1 MVAGEGNLCIADS
14 WPGQMRTVYGN
25 HQRFIDTY
33 FTQYPGRY
41 FTGDGARRD
50 EDGDYWITGRVDDV
64 INVSGHRMGTAEVES
79 ALVAHPQVAEAAVVG
94 FPHEIKGQGIYA
106 YVTLMAG
113 QDPDEELRGTLGAWV
128 REQIGPIAR
137 PDLIQW
143 APGLPKTRS
152 GKIMRRILRKIAGRR
167 LCGIGRHLDAGRPC
181 GGRRPDREPN
191 ESGLLMKPALAAI
204 ALALILPASAALAED
219 QKGPPAAL
227 VVVDHAVKQFV
238 SPTALYSAT
247 VISRDDAKLA
257 GEIAGRL
264 TWVAE
269 VGDRFLKGET
279 VAKLDDTFFRQQVIE
294 EQSIIQREQAKFDF
308 HTRQVERLEKLL
320 KENNIARS
328 QVDQERMDRSVAHN
342 NILSAQARLSQAKER
357 LKRTSI
363 LAPFD
368 GVVSER
374 WLQAGEWADN
384 GDAIVRLV
392 SADNLEVETHI
403 PASSLKL
410 ATVGT
415 PLTYTD
421 GKTSGTGTVRT
432 IVPIGGDVSRLYE
445 LRLSVTDPSLSAGN
459 LLRVAV
465 PTALPREAVLVPR
478 DALVLRREG
487 IYVYRVNQESI
498 AERVAVQT
506 GIATPDR
513 IEVVGGIREHDRVVI
528 RGGEN
533 LRPGMPVQVKPL

>member
-1 MVAGEGNLCIADS
+1 
-14 WPGQMRTVYGN
+14 
-25 HQRFIDTY
+25 
-33 FTQYPGRY
+33 
-41 FTGDGARRD
+41 
-50 EDGDYWITGRVDDV
+50 
-64 INVSGHRMGTAEVES
+64 
-79 ALVAHPQVAEAAVVG
+79 
-94 FPHEIKGQGIYA
+94 
-106 YVTLMAG
+106 
-113 QDPDEELRGTLGAWV
+113 
-128 REQIGPIAR
+128 
-137 PDLIQW
+137 
-143 APGLPKTRS
+143 
-152 GKIMRRILRKIAGRR
+152 
-167 LCGIGRHLDAGRPC
+167 
-181 GGRRPDREPN
+181 
-191 ESGLLMKPALAAI
+191 MKPALATI
-204 ALALILPASAALAED
+204 ALALVLPASATLAED

-320 KENNIARS
+320 EENNIARS

-392 SADNLEVETHI
+392 SADNLEIETHI

-410 ATVGT
+410 VTVGT

-421 GKTSGTGTVRT
+421 GKVSGTGTVRT

-445 LRLSVTDPSLSAGN
+445 LRLSVADPSLSAGN

-465 PTALPREAVLVPR
+465 PTALPREAVLVSR

-487 IYVYRVNQESI
+487 IYVYRVNQESV
-498 AERVAVQT
+498 AERVTVQT
-506 GIATPDR
+506 GIATADL

-533 LRPGMPVQVKPL
+533 LRPGMPVQIKPL

>member
-1 MVAGEGNLCIADS
+1 
-14 WPGQMRTVYGN
+14 
-25 HQRFIDTY
+25 
-33 FTQYPGRY
+33 
-41 FTGDGARRD
+41 
-50 EDGDYWITGRVDDV
+50 
-64 INVSGHRMGTAEVES
+64 
-79 ALVAHPQVAEAAVVG
+79 
-94 FPHEIKGQGIYA
+94 
-106 YVTLMAG
+106 
-113 QDPDEELRGTLGAWV
+113 
-128 REQIGPIAR
+128 
-137 PDLIQW
+137 
-143 APGLPKTRS
+143 
-152 GKIMRRILRKIAGRR
+152 
-167 LCGIGRHLDAGRPC
+167 
-181 GGRRPDREPN
+181 
-191 ESGLLMKPALAAI
+191 MKPALAAI
-204 ALALILPASAALAED
+204 ALALVLPASATLAED

-320 KENNIARS
+320 QENNIARS

-392 SADNLEVETHI
+392 SADNLEIETHI
-403 PASSLKL
+403 PAGSLKL

-421 GKTSGTGTVRT
+421 GKISGTGTVRT

-445 LRLSVTDPSLSAGN
+445 LRLSVADPSLSAGN

-513 IEVVGGIREHDRVVI
+513 IEVIGGIREHDRVVI

>member
-1 MVAGEGNLCIADS
+1 
-14 WPGQMRTVYGN
+14 
-25 HQRFIDTY
+25 
-33 FTQYPGRY
+33 
-41 FTGDGARRD
+41 
-50 EDGDYWITGRVDDV
+50 
-64 INVSGHRMGTAEVES
+64 
-79 ALVAHPQVAEAAVVG
+79 
-94 FPHEIKGQGIYA
+94 
-106 YVTLMAG
+106 
-113 QDPDEELRGTLGAWV
+113 
-128 REQIGPIAR
+128 
-137 PDLIQW
+137 
-143 APGLPKTRS
+143 
-152 GKIMRRILRKIAGRR
+152 
-167 LCGIGRHLDAGRPC
+167 
-181 GGRRPDREPN
+181 
-191 ESGLLMKPALAAI
+191 MKPALAAV
-204 ALALILPASAALAED
+204 ALALVLPASATLAED

-238 SPTALYSAT
+238 SPTAMYSAT

-279 VAKLDDTFFRQQVIE
+279 VARLDDTFFQQQVIE

-308 HTRQVERLEKLL
+308 HTRQVERLEELL

-392 SADNLEVETHI
+392 SSDNLEIETHI

-410 ATVGT
+410 VTVGT

-421 GKTSGTGTVRT
+421 EKISGTGTVRT

-445 LRLSVTDPSLSAGN
+445 LRLSVTNPSLSAGN

-465 PTALPREAVLVPR
+465 PTALPRETVLVPR

-498 AERVAVQT
+498 AEKIAVQT
-506 GIATPDR
+506 GIATLDR
-513 IEVVGGIREHDRVVI
+513 IEVIGGIREHDRVVI

>member
-1 MVAGEGNLCIADS
+1 
-14 WPGQMRTVYGN
+14 MRPTV
-25 HQRFIDTY
+25 
-33 FTQYPGRY
+33 
-41 FTGDGARRD
+41 
-50 EDGDYWITGRVDDV
+50 
-64 INVSGHRMGTAEVES
+64 
-79 ALVAHPQVAEAAVVG
+79 
-94 FPHEIKGQGIYA
+94 
-106 YVTLMAG
+106 
-113 QDPDEELRGTLGAWV
+113 
-128 REQIGPIAR
+128 
-137 PDLIQW
+137 
-143 APGLPKTRS
+143 
-152 GKIMRRILRKIAGRR
+152 
-167 LCGIGRHLDAGRPC
+167 
-181 GGRRPDREPN
+181 
-191 ESGLLMKPALAAI
+191 AAI
-204 ALALILPASAALAED
+204 ALALALPASAAQAED
-219 QKGPPAAL
+219 RKGPPPAL
-227 VVVDHAVKQFV
+227 VVVEHAVKQFV

-269 VGDRFLKGET
+269 VGDRFLQGET
-279 VAKLDDTFFRQQVIE
+279 VARLDDTFFRQQVIE

-308 HTRQVERLEKLL
+308 HTRQVERLERLL
-320 KENNIARS
+320 TENNIAQS

-342 NILSAQARLSQAKER
+342 NILSARARLSQAKER

-392 SADNLEVETHI
+392 SADNLEIETHI

-410 ATVGT
+410 VTVGT

-421 GKTSGTGTVRT
+421 GKVSGTGTVRT

-498 AERVAVQT
+498 AERVSVQT
-506 GIATPDR
+506 GIAESDH
-513 IEVVGGIREHDRVVI
+513 IEVIGGIREHDRVVI

>member
-1 MVAGEGNLCIADS
+1 
-14 WPGQMRTVYGN
+14 MR
-25 HQRFIDTY
+25 
-33 FTQYPGRY
+33 
-41 FTGDGARRD
+41 
-50 EDGDYWITGRVDDV
+50 
-64 INVSGHRMGTAEVES
+64 
-79 ALVAHPQVAEAAVVG
+79 L
-94 FPHEIKGQGIYA
+94 
-106 YVTLMAG
+106 
-113 QDPDEELRGTLGAWV
+113 
-128 REQIGPIAR
+128 
-137 PDLIQW
+137 
-143 APGLPKTRS
+143 
-152 GKIMRRILRKIAGRR
+152 
-167 LCGIGRHLDAGRPC
+167 
-181 GGRRPDREPN
+181 
-191 ESGLLMKPALAAI
+191 ALASV
-204 ALALILPASAALAED
+204 ALALAVPFSAAQAED
-219 QKGPPAAL
+219 RKSPPPTF
-227 VVVDHAVKQFV
+227 VVVEHAVKRFV
-238 SPTALYSAT
+238 SPSAPYSAT

-269 VGDRFLKGET
+269 VGDRIRKGES
-279 VAKLDDTFFRQQVIE
+279 VARLDDTFFRQQVIE

-320 KENNIARS
+320 TENNIAQS

-342 NILSAQARLSQAKER
+342 NILSAKARLSQAEER

-374 WLQAGEWADN
+374 WLQAGEWADH

-392 SADNLEVETHI
+392 SADNLEIETHI
-403 PASSLKL
+403 PAGSLKL
-410 ATVGT
+410 VTVGT
-415 PLTYTD
+415 ALAYTG

-445 LRLSVTDPSLSAGN
+445 LRISMSDPSLSAGN

-478 DALVLRREG
+478 DALILRREG
-487 IYVYRVNQESI
+487 IYVYRVSQESV
-498 AERVAVQT
+498 AERVEVQT
-506 GIATPDR
+506 GIAEGDL
-513 IEVVGGIREHDRVVI
+513 IEVIGGVREHDRVVI

>member
-1 MVAGEGNLCIADS
+1 
-14 WPGQMRTVYGN
+14 MRPV
-25 HQRFIDTY
+25 
-33 FTQYPGRY
+33 
-41 FTGDGARRD
+41 
-50 EDGDYWITGRVDDV
+50 
-64 INVSGHRMGTAEVES
+64 
-79 ALVAHPQVAEAAVVG
+79 LAAV
-94 FPHEIKGQGIYA
+94 
-106 YVTLMAG
+106 
-113 QDPDEELRGTLGAWV
+113 
-128 REQIGPIAR
+128 
-137 PDLIQW
+137 
-143 APGLPKTRS
+143 
-152 GKIMRRILRKIAGRR
+152 
-167 LCGIGRHLDAGRPC
+167 
-181 GGRRPDREPN
+181 
-191 ESGLLMKPALAAI
+191 
-204 ALALILPASAALAED
+204 ALALVLPASATLAED

-279 VAKLDDTFFRQQVIE
+279 VARLDDTFFRQQVIE

-320 KENNIARS
+320 QENNIAHS

-342 NILSAQARLSQAKER
+342 NILSAEARLSQAKER

-392 SADNLEVETHI
+392 SADNLEIETHI

-415 PLTYTD
+415 SLTYTD
-421 GKTSGTGTVRT
+421 GKVSGTGTVRT

-478 DALVLRREG
+478 DALILRREG

>member
-1 MVAGEGNLCIADS
+1 
-14 WPGQMRTVYGN
+14 MR
-25 HQRFIDTY
+25 
-33 FTQYPGRY
+33 
-41 FTGDGARRD
+41 
-50 EDGDYWITGRVDDV
+50 
-64 INVSGHRMGTAEVES
+64 
-79 ALVAHPQVAEAAVVG
+79 
-94 FPHEIKGQGIYA
+94 
-106 YVTLMAG
+106 
-113 QDPDEELRGTLGAWV
+113 
-128 REQIGPIAR
+128 
-137 PDLIQW
+137 
-143 APGLPKTRS
+143 
-152 GKIMRRILRKIAGRR
+152 
-167 LCGIGRHLDAGRPC
+167 
-181 GGRRPDREPN
+181 
-191 ESGLLMKPALAAI
+191 PALAAV
-204 ALALILPASAALAED
+204 ALALVLPASATLAED
-219 QKGPPAAL
+219 RKGPPAAL

-269 VGDRFLKGET
+269 VGDRVLKGEA

-294 EQSIIQREQAKFDF
+294 EQSIIQREQAKLEF

-320 KENNIARS
+320 QENNIARS

-342 NILSAQARLSQAKER
+342 NILSAQARLSQAEER

-392 SADNLEVETHI
+392 SADNLEIETHI
-403 PASSLKL
+403 PAGSLKIV
-410 ATVGT
+410 TVGT
-415 PLTYTD
+415 PLTYTG
-421 GKTSGTGTVRT
+421 GKVSGTGTVRT

-445 LRLSVTDPSLSAGN
+445 LRLSVTDPALSAGN

-487 IYVYRVNQESI
+487 IYVYRVNPESI

-506 GIATPDR
+506 GIATLER

>member
-1 MVAGEGNLCIADS
+1 
-14 WPGQMRTVYGN
+14 
-25 HQRFIDTY
+25 
-33 FTQYPGRY
+33 
-41 FTGDGARRD
+41 
-50 EDGDYWITGRVDDV
+50 
-64 INVSGHRMGTAEVES
+64 
-79 ALVAHPQVAEAAVVG
+79 
-94 FPHEIKGQGIYA
+94 
-106 YVTLMAG
+106 
-113 QDPDEELRGTLGAWV
+113 
-128 REQIGPIAR
+128 
-137 PDLIQW
+137 
-143 APGLPKTRS
+143 
-152 GKIMRRILRKIAGRR
+152 
-167 LCGIGRHLDAGRPC
+167 
-181 GGRRPDREPN
+181 
-191 ESGLLMKPALAAI
+191 MKPALAAV
-204 ALALILPASAALAED
+204 ALSLVLPASATLAQN

-269 VGDRFLKGET
+269 VGDRFLKGES

-410 ATVGT
+410 VTVGT
-415 PLTYTD
+415 SLTYTD
-421 GKTSGTGTVRT
+421 GKVSGTGTVRT

-513 IEVVGGIREHDRVVI
+513 IEVIGGIREHDRVVI

>member
-1 MVAGEGNLCIADS
+1 
-14 WPGQMRTVYGN
+14 
-25 HQRFIDTY
+25 
-33 FTQYPGRY
+33 
-41 FTGDGARRD
+41 
-50 EDGDYWITGRVDDV
+50 
-64 INVSGHRMGTAEVES
+64 
-79 ALVAHPQVAEAAVVG
+79 
-94 FPHEIKGQGIYA
+94 
-106 YVTLMAG
+106 
-113 QDPDEELRGTLGAWV
+113 
-128 REQIGPIAR
+128 
-137 PDLIQW
+137 
-143 APGLPKTRS
+143 
-152 GKIMRRILRKIAGRR
+152 
-167 LCGIGRHLDAGRPC
+167 
-181 GGRRPDREPN
+181 
-191 ESGLLMKPALAAI
+191 MKPALAAA
-204 ALALILPASAALAED
+204 ALALVLPASATPAED
-219 QKGPPAAL
+219 RKGPPAAL
-227 VVVDHAVKQFV
+227 VVIDHAVKQFV

-264 TWVAE
+264 TRVAE

-294 EQSIIQREQAKFDF
+294 EQSVIQREQAKFDF

-320 KENNIARS
+320 QENNIARS

-368 GVVSER
+368 GVLSER

-415 PLTYTD
+415 SLTYTD
-421 GKTSGTGTVRT
+421 GKTFGTGTVRT

-445 LRLSVTDPSLSAGN
+445 LRLSVADPSLSAGN

-513 IEVVGGIREHDRVVI
+513 IEVIGGIREHDRVVI

>member
-1 MVAGEGNLCIADS
+1 
-14 WPGQMRTVYGN
+14 MRPTV
-25 HQRFIDTY
+25 
-33 FTQYPGRY
+33 
-41 FTGDGARRD
+41 
-50 EDGDYWITGRVDDV
+50 
-64 INVSGHRMGTAEVES
+64 
-79 ALVAHPQVAEAAVVG
+79 
-94 FPHEIKGQGIYA
+94 
-106 YVTLMAG
+106 
-113 QDPDEELRGTLGAWV
+113 
-128 REQIGPIAR
+128 
-137 PDLIQW
+137 
-143 APGLPKTRS
+143 
-152 GKIMRRILRKIAGRR
+152 
-167 LCGIGRHLDAGRPC
+167 
-181 GGRRPDREPN
+181 
-191 ESGLLMKPALAAI
+191 AAI
-204 ALALILPASAALAED
+204 ALALTLPASAAQAED
-219 QKGPPAAL
+219 RKGPPPAL
-227 VVVDHAVKQFV
+227 VVVEHAVKQFV

-269 VGDRFLKGET
+269 VGDRFLQGGT
-279 VAKLDDTFFRQQVIE
+279 VARLDDTFFRQQVIE

-308 HTRQVERLEKLL
+308 HTRQVERLERLL
-320 KENNIARS
+320 TENNIAQS

-374 WLQAGEWADN
+374 WLQGGEWADN

-392 SADNLEVETHI
+392 SADNLEIETHI

-410 ATVGT
+410 VTVGT

-421 GKTSGTGTVRT
+421 GKVSGTGTVRT

-498 AERVAVQT
+498 AERVSVQT
-506 GIATPDR
+506 GIAESDH
-513 IEVVGGIREHDRVVI
+513 IEVIGGIREHDRVVI

-533 LRPGMPVQVKPL
+533 LRPGMPVQVEPL

>member
-1 MVAGEGNLCIADS
+1 
-14 WPGQMRTVYGN
+14 
-25 HQRFIDTY
+25 
-33 FTQYPGRY
+33 
-41 FTGDGARRD
+41 
-50 EDGDYWITGRVDDV
+50 
-64 INVSGHRMGTAEVES
+64 
-79 ALVAHPQVAEAAVVG
+79 
-94 FPHEIKGQGIYA
+94 
-106 YVTLMAG
+106 
-113 QDPDEELRGTLGAWV
+113 
-128 REQIGPIAR
+128 
-137 PDLIQW
+137 
-143 APGLPKTRS
+143 
-152 GKIMRRILRKIAGRR
+152 
-167 LCGIGRHLDAGRPC
+167 
-181 GGRRPDREPN
+181 
-191 ESGLLMKPALAAI
+191 MKPALAAI
-204 ALALILPASAALAED
+204 ALALALPASATLAED

-269 VGDRFLKGET
+269 VGDRVLKGET

-320 KENNIARS
+320 QENNIARS

-410 ATVGT
+410 VTVGT
-415 PLTYTD
+415 SLTYTD
-421 GKTSGTGTVRT
+421 GKVSGTGTVRT

-513 IEVVGGIREHDRVVI
+513 IEVIGGIREHDRVVI

>member
-1 MVAGEGNLCIADS
+1 MRPTVAI
-14 WPGQMRTVYGN
+14 
-25 HQRFIDTY
+25 
-33 FTQYPGRY
+33 
-41 FTGDGARRD
+41 
-50 EDGDYWITGRVDDV
+50 
-64 INVSGHRMGTAEVES
+64 
-79 ALVAHPQVAEAAVVG
+79 
-94 FPHEIKGQGIYA
+94 
-106 YVTLMAG
+106 
-113 QDPDEELRGTLGAWV
+113 
-128 REQIGPIAR
+128 
-137 PDLIQW
+137 
-143 APGLPKTRS
+143 
-152 GKIMRRILRKIAGRR
+152 
-167 LCGIGRHLDAGRPC
+167 
-181 GGRRPDREPN
+181 
-191 ESGLLMKPALAAI
+191 I
-204 ALALILPASAALAED
+204 ALALILPASAAQAED
-219 QKGPPAAL
+219 RKGPPPAL
-227 VVVDHAVKQFV
+227 VVVEHAVKQFV

-269 VGDRFLKGET
+269 VGDRFLQGET

-320 KENNIARS
+320 TENNIAQS

-392 SADNLEVETHI
+392 SADNLEIETHI

-410 ATVGT
+410 VTVGT

-421 GKTSGTGTVRT
+421 GKVSGTGTVRT

-498 AERVAVQT
+498 AERVSVQT

-513 IEVVGGIREHDRVVI
+513 IEVIGGIREHDRVVI

>member
-1 MVAGEGNLCIADS
+1 MKPVL
-14 WPGQMRTVYGN
+14 
-25 HQRFIDTY
+25 
-33 FTQYPGRY
+33 
-41 FTGDGARRD
+41 
-50 EDGDYWITGRVDDV
+50 
-64 INVSGHRMGTAEVES
+64 
-79 ALVAHPQVAEAAVVG
+79 AAV
-94 FPHEIKGQGIYA
+94 
-106 YVTLMAG
+106 
-113 QDPDEELRGTLGAWV
+113 
-128 REQIGPIAR
+128 
-137 PDLIQW
+137 
-143 APGLPKTRS
+143 
-152 GKIMRRILRKIAGRR
+152 
-167 LCGIGRHLDAGRPC
+167 
-181 GGRRPDREPN
+181 
-191 ESGLLMKPALAAI
+191 
-204 ALALILPASAALAED
+204 ALALVLPASATLAEER
-219 QKGPPAAL
+219 KGPPAAL

-269 VGDRFLKGET
+269 VGDRALKGET

-320 KENNIARS
+320 QENNIARS

-357 LKRTSI
+357 LKRASI

-374 WLQAGEWADN
+374 SLQAGEWADN

-392 SADNLEVETHI
+392 SADNLEIETHI
-403 PASSLKL
+403 PAGSLKL

-415 PLTYTD
+415 SLTYTD
-421 GKTSGTGTVRT
+421 GKVSGTGAVRT

-487 IYVYRVNQESI
+487 IYVYRVNRESI

-513 IEVVGGIREHDRVVI
+513 IEVIGGIREHDRVVI

-533 LRPGMPVQVKPL
+533 LRPGMPVQVEPL

>member
-1 MVAGEGNLCIADS
+1 
-14 WPGQMRTVYGN
+14 
-25 HQRFIDTY
+25 
-33 FTQYPGRY
+33 
-41 FTGDGARRD
+41 
-50 EDGDYWITGRVDDV
+50 
-64 INVSGHRMGTAEVES
+64 
-79 ALVAHPQVAEAAVVG
+79 
-94 FPHEIKGQGIYA
+94 
-106 YVTLMAG
+106 
-113 QDPDEELRGTLGAWV
+113 
-128 REQIGPIAR
+128 
-137 PDLIQW
+137 
-143 APGLPKTRS
+143 
-152 GKIMRRILRKIAGRR
+152 
-167 LCGIGRHLDAGRPC
+167 
-181 GGRRPDREPN
+181 
-191 ESGLLMKPALAAI
+191 MKPALAAV
-204 ALALILPASAALAED
+204 ALALVIPASATLAED

-227 VVVDHAVKQFV
+227 VVVDRAVKQFV

-269 VGDRFLKGET
+269 VGDRFLEGET

-308 HTRQVERLEKLL
+308 HTRQVERLEELL

-392 SADNLEVETHI
+392 SADNLEIETHI
-403 PASSLKL
+403 PAGSLKL
-410 ATVGT
+410 VTVGT

-421 GKTSGTGTVRT
+421 EKISGTGTVRT

-445 LRLSVTDPSLSAGN
+445 LRLSVTNPALSAGN

-465 PTALPREAVLVPR
+465 PTALPRETVLVPR

-498 AERVAVQT
+498 AEKIAVKT
-506 GIATPDR
+506 GIATLDR
-513 IEVVGGIREHDRVVI
+513 IEVIGGIREHDRVVI

-533 LRPGMPVQVKPL
+533 LCPGMPVQVKPL

>member
-1 MVAGEGNLCIADS
+1 
-14 WPGQMRTVYGN
+14 
-25 HQRFIDTY
+25 
-33 FTQYPGRY
+33 
-41 FTGDGARRD
+41 
-50 EDGDYWITGRVDDV
+50 
-64 INVSGHRMGTAEVES
+64 
-79 ALVAHPQVAEAAVVG
+79 
-94 FPHEIKGQGIYA
+94 
-106 YVTLMAG
+106 
-113 QDPDEELRGTLGAWV
+113 
-128 REQIGPIAR
+128 
-137 PDLIQW
+137 
-143 APGLPKTRS
+143 
-152 GKIMRRILRKIAGRR
+152 
-167 LCGIGRHLDAGRPC
+167 
-181 GGRRPDREPN
+181 
-191 ESGLLMKPALAAI
+191 MKPALAAV
-204 ALALILPASAALAED
+204 ALALVLPASATLAED

-238 SPTALYSAT
+238 SPTAMYSAT

-279 VAKLDDTFFRQQVIE
+279 VARLDDTFFQQQVIE

-308 HTRQVERLEKLL
+308 HTRQVERLEELL

-342 NILSAQARLSQAKER
+342 NILSAQARLSQAEER

-392 SADNLEVETHI
+392 SSDNLEIETHI

-410 ATVGT
+410 VMVGT

-421 GKTSGTGTVRT
+421 EKISGTGTVRT

-445 LRLSVTDPSLSAGN
+445 LRLSVTNPSLSAGN

-465 PTALPREAVLVPR
+465 PTALPRETVLVPR

-498 AERVAVQT
+498 AEKIAVQT
-506 GIATPDR
+506 GIATLDR
-513 IEVVGGIREHDRVVI
+513 IEVIGGIREHDRVVI

>member
-1 MVAGEGNLCIADS
+1 
-14 WPGQMRTVYGN
+14 
-25 HQRFIDTY
+25 
-33 FTQYPGRY
+33 
-41 FTGDGARRD
+41 
-50 EDGDYWITGRVDDV
+50 
-64 INVSGHRMGTAEVES
+64 
-79 ALVAHPQVAEAAVVG
+79 
-94 FPHEIKGQGIYA
+94 
-106 YVTLMAG
+106 
-113 QDPDEELRGTLGAWV
+113 
-128 REQIGPIAR
+128 
-137 PDLIQW
+137 
-143 APGLPKTRS
+143 
-152 GKIMRRILRKIAGRR
+152 
-167 LCGIGRHLDAGRPC
+167 
-181 GGRRPDREPN
+181 
-191 ESGLLMKPALAAI
+191 MKPALAAV
-204 ALALILPASAALAED
+204 ALALVLPVSATLAED

-227 VVVDHAVKQFV
+227 VVVDRAVKQFV
-238 SPTALYSAT
+238 SPTAMYSAT

-264 TWVAE
+264 MWAAE

-320 KENNIARS
+320 EENNIARS
-328 QVDQERMDRSVAHN
+328 QVDQERTDRSVAHN

-392 SADNLEVETHI
+392 SADNLEIETHI

-410 ATVGT
+410 VTVGT

-432 IVPIGGDVSRLYE
+432 IVPIGGDISRLYE
-445 LRLSVTDPSLSAGN
+445 LRLSVADPSLSAGN

-487 IYVYRVNQESI
+487 IYVYRVNQESV
-498 AERVAVQT
+498 AERVTVQT
-506 GIATPDR
+506 GIATADL
-513 IEVVGGIREHDRVVI
+513 IEVIGGIREHDRVVI

-533 LRPGMPVQVKPL
+533 LRPGMPVQIKPL

>member
-1 MVAGEGNLCIADS
+1 MKPSL
-14 WPGQMRTVYGN
+14 
-25 HQRFIDTY
+25 
-33 FTQYPGRY
+33 
-41 FTGDGARRD
+41 
-50 EDGDYWITGRVDDV
+50 
-64 INVSGHRMGTAEVES
+64 
-79 ALVAHPQVAEAAVVG
+79 AAV
-94 FPHEIKGQGIYA
+94 
-106 YVTLMAG
+106 
-113 QDPDEELRGTLGAWV
+113 
-128 REQIGPIAR
+128 
-137 PDLIQW
+137 
-143 APGLPKTRS
+143 
-152 GKIMRRILRKIAGRR
+152 
-167 LCGIGRHLDAGRPC
+167 
-181 GGRRPDREPN
+181 
-191 ESGLLMKPALAAI
+191 
-204 ALALILPASAALAED
+204 ALALALPASATLAED
-219 QKGPPAAL
+219 QKGLPAAL

-320 KENNIARS
+320 RENNIARS

-403 PASSLKL
+403 PAGSLKL

-415 PLTYTD
+415 SLTYTD
-421 GKTSGTGTVRT
+421 GKISGTGTVRT

>member
-1 MVAGEGNLCIADS
+1 
-14 WPGQMRTVYGN
+14 MRPV
-25 HQRFIDTY
+25 
-33 FTQYPGRY
+33 
-41 FTGDGARRD
+41 
-50 EDGDYWITGRVDDV
+50 
-64 INVSGHRMGTAEVES
+64 
-79 ALVAHPQVAEAAVVG
+79 LAAV
-94 FPHEIKGQGIYA
+94 
-106 YVTLMAG
+106 
-113 QDPDEELRGTLGAWV
+113 
-128 REQIGPIAR
+128 
-137 PDLIQW
+137 
-143 APGLPKTRS
+143 
-152 GKIMRRILRKIAGRR
+152 
-167 LCGIGRHLDAGRPC
+167 
-181 GGRRPDREPN
+181 
-191 ESGLLMKPALAAI
+191 
-204 ALALILPASAALAED
+204 ALALVLPASATLAED

-320 KENNIARS
+320 QENNIARS

-415 PLTYTD
+415 SLTYTD
-421 GKTSGTGTVRT
+421 GKVSGTGTVRT

-478 DALVLRREG
+478 DALILRREG

>member
-1 MVAGEGNLCIADS
+1 
-14 WPGQMRTVYGN
+14 
-25 HQRFIDTY
+25 
-33 FTQYPGRY
+33 
-41 FTGDGARRD
+41 
-50 EDGDYWITGRVDDV
+50 
-64 INVSGHRMGTAEVES
+64 
-79 ALVAHPQVAEAAVVG
+79 
-94 FPHEIKGQGIYA
+94 
-106 YVTLMAG
+106 
-113 QDPDEELRGTLGAWV
+113 
-128 REQIGPIAR
+128 
-137 PDLIQW
+137 
-143 APGLPKTRS
+143 
-152 GKIMRRILRKIAGRR
+152 
-167 LCGIGRHLDAGRPC
+167 
-181 GGRRPDREPN
+181 
-191 ESGLLMKPALAAI
+191 MKPAFAAI
-204 ALALILPASAALAED
+204 ALSLVLPASATLAED

-269 VGDRFLKGET
+269 VGDRVLKGET

-320 KENNIARS
+320 QENNIARS

-342 NILSAQARLSQAKER
+342 NILSAQARLSQAEER

-392 SADNLEVETHI
+392 STDNLEIETHI
-403 PASSLKL
+403 PAGSLKL
-410 ATVGT
+410 VTVGT

-421 GKTSGTGTVRT
+421 GKVSGTGTVRT

-506 GIATPDR
+506 GIATPER